1 MLWLVIFPKK
11 SRILESGQKG
21 HLVLSAAKVFF
32 TRMYYCW
39 EFPSCPVVRLCFPMQ
54 GAVGWILIRKLGS
67 HMPRGSKKNKTKLK
81 HRNNIVTS

>member
-32 TRMYYCW
+32 YKN
-39 EFPSCPVVRLCFPMQ
+39 VL
-54 GAVGWILIRKLGS
+54 LLGI
-67 HMPRGSKKNKTKLK
+67 P
-81 HRNNIVTS
+81 

>member
-32 TRMYYCW
+32 LQECI
-39 EFPSCPVVRLCFPMQ
+39 
-54 GAVGWILIRKLGS
+54 AVGNSLAVQWLDFAFQC
-67 HMPRGSKKNKTKLK
+67 RG
-81 HRNNIVTS
+81 V

>member
-32 TRMYYCW
+32 LQECI
-39 EFPSCPVVRLCFPMQ
+39 
-54 GAVGWILIRKLGS
+54 AVGNSLAVQWLDFAFQCRGVWVGS
-67 HMPRGSKKNKTKLK
+67 
-81 HRNNIVTS
+81 